1 MINNKLMISIVLALV
16 IMSLAYV
23 SSWMI
28 TAESQDLNTT
38 NITIED
44 RIGMIM
50 GNRISKMMDDTI
62 DMIKNVNSTMIIN
75 QSENGITPVTNITD
89 INKAGIKN
97 INKLET
103 LTGNNTVLD
112 LDNISTDSL
121 NHSMLLEEMEKSQIE
136 NATINEQGTTAFESQ
151 NISSNVNTIENT
163 SSSDINQKTID
174 DNTGIHTILDAD
186 NNNNKTLTSTTTD
199 KPTSRNSVE
208 NFFTQIGEAVK
219 KLFGA
224 N

>member
-16 IMSLAYV
+16 IISLAYV

-28 TAESQDLNTT
+28 TAESQYLNTT

-44 RIGMIM
+44 RIGIIM

-112 LDNISTDSL
+112 L
-121 NHSMLLEEMEKSQIE
+121 
-136 NATINEQGTTAFESQ
+136 
-151 NISSNVNTIENT
+151 
-163 SSSDINQKTID
+163 
-174 DNTGIHTILDAD
+174 
-186 NNNNKTLTSTTTD
+186 
-199 KPTSRNSVE
+199 
-208 NFFTQIGEAVK
+208 
-219 KLFGA
+219 
-224 N
+224 